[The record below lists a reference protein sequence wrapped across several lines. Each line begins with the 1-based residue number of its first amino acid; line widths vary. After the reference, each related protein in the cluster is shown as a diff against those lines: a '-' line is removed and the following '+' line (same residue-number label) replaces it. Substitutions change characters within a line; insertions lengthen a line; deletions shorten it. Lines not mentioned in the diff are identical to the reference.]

1 MDELNK
7 YREIINE
14 SDNEIVK
21 WLNNRFKAVEQ
32 IGIYKKQNGINI
44 TDTSREQ
51 VVLNKVRNLAVSPL
65 TPDMVENIY
74 KEIIKQAKV
83 EQENGK

>member
-1 MDELNK
+1 
-7 YREIINE
+7 
-14 SDNEIVK
+14 
-21 WLNNRFKAVEQ
+21 LNNRFKAVEQ